1 MYSKYIYTD
10 MYILYIYIYI
20 CMYNESYVSFN
31 ASETSLAK
39 VTLFFFCRVLH
50 TPTAT
55 EVFSRVHHCAAAY
68 LGGYCTRFAS
78 TCANR

>member
-1 MYSKYIYTD
+1 

-39 VTLFFFCRVLH
+39 VTLFFLPRAAHPYSYRSLQPRAPLRSSIFGRLLYSFCIDLCNSLKR
-50 TPTAT
+50 
-55 EVFSRVHHCAAAY
+55 S
-68 LGGYCTRFAS
+68 
-78 TCANR
+78 